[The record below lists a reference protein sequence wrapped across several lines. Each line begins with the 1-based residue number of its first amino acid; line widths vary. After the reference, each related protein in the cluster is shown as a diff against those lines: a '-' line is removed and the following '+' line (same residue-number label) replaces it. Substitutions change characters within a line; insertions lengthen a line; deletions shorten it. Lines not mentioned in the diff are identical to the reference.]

1 MAANHLVLCCPLLF
15 LPSIFLSVRTF
26 SNELA
31 LSIRWPK
38 YWSFIISLSKEYL
51 GLISYRIDWLNLLA
65 FQGTLKSLLQHYN
78 LKASI
83 LWCSAFFMIQLSH
96 PYMATGK
103 TIAVTIWT
111 FVGKVMPL
119 LFNTLCRFVIAFLPK
134 SKCLL
139 ISWLHSPS
147 TGIWGPENIK
157 SVIACTFP
165 PSFCHKVMELDAM
178 ILVFQKL
185 DFKPA
190 FSPSSKGSLVPLHFW
205 H

>member
-1 MAANHLVLCCPLLF
+1 MAANHLVLCCPFLL
-15 LPSIFLSVRTF
+15 LPSIFLSVRIF

-38 YWSFIISLSKEYL
+38 YWSFSISLSNEYS
-51 GLISYRIDWLNLLA
+51 GLISYRIDWFNLLA
-65 FQGTLKSLLQHYN
+65 LQGTLKSLLQHYN

-103 TIAVTIWT
+103 TIAVTICT

-147 TGIWGPENIK
+147 TGILGPENIK
-157 SVIACTFP
+157 SVIACTFS

-178 ILVFQKL
+178 ILVFRKL

-190 FSPSSKGSLVPLHFW
+190 FSPSSKGSLVPLHFC